1 MCIPVARLKSRLRL
15 PHLGQSA
22 GLVAVETNE
31 VPLRLLVLA
40 SLALLALP
48 GCGSGG
54 SEADAQATRLRIT
67 ERDFRISAPKHVRS
81 GDVLLSVHN
90 RGPDAHELIV
100 VRDRS
105 SRLPL
110 RRDGATVDEEKLEP
124 VTAGALEPGQPGSRR
139 TLRVHLAPGT
149 YELFC
154 NMSGHYL
161 GGMHTELVV
170 G

>member
-1 MCIPVARLKSRLRL
+1 M
-15 PHLGQSA
+15 
-22 GLVAVETNE
+22 
-31 VPLRLLVLA
+31 
-40 SLALLALP
+40 SLALLACP
-48 GCGSGG
+48 ACGSGG
-54 SEADAQATRLRIT
+54 HQAAAHVVRVT

-81 GDVLLSVHN
+81 GDLLLSVSN

-105 SRLPL
+105 SVLPL
-110 RRDGATVDEEKLEP
+110 RRDGSTVSEEKLEP
-124 VTAGALEPGQPGSRR
+124 LIAGALEPGQPGSRR
-139 TLRVHLAPGT
+139 TLRLHLAPGT

-161 GGMHTELVV
+161 GGMHAKLVV

>member
-1 MCIPVARLKSRLRL
+1 MA
-15 PHLGQSA
+15 
-22 GLVAVETNE
+22 
-31 VPLRLLVLA
+31 LRLLIFA
-40 SLALLALP
+40 SLALLACS
-48 GCGSGG
+48 GCGSG
-54 SEADAQATRLRIT
+54 SREAGAHVVRVT

-81 GDVLLSVHN
+81 GDLLLFVRN

-105 SRLPL
+105 TRLPL
-110 RRDGATVDEEKLEP
+110 RRDGSTVSEEKLEP
-124 VTAGALEPGQPGSRR
+124 VIAGALEPGQPHSVRK
-139 TLRVHLAPGT
+139 LRLHLAPGT

-161 GGMHTELVV
+161 GGMHTKLVV

>member
-1 MCIPVARLKSRLRL
+1 VALR
-15 PHLGQSA
+15 P
-22 GLVAVETNE
+22 
-31 VPLRLLVLA
+31 PLT
-40 SLALLALP
+40 LALLALLASA
-48 GCGSGG
+48 GCGGTKTG
-54 SEADAQATRLRIT
+54 SHDAVVRVT

-81 GDVLLSVHN
+81 GDLLLSVRN

-105 SRLPL
+105 TRLPL
-110 RRDGATVDEEKLEP
+110 RRDGSTVSEEKLEP
-124 VTAGALEPGQPGSRR
+124 VIAGALEPGRPHSVRK
-139 TLRVHLAPGT
+139 LRLHLAPGT

-161 GGMHTELVV
+161 GGMHTKLVV

>member
-1 MCIPVARLKSRLRL
+1 M
-15 PHLGQSA
+15 
-22 GLVAVETNE
+22 
-31 VPLRLLVLA
+31 PLRLLVLA
-40 SLALLALP
+40 SLVLLVFA

-54 SEADAQATRLRIT
+54 RKANAHATVLRIT
-67 ERDFRISAPKHVRS
+67 ERDFRISAPRHVRS
-81 GDVLLSVHN
+81 GDLLLSVRN

-100 VRDRS
+100 VREQT

-110 RRDGATVDEEKLEP
+110 RRDGSTVSEEKLER
-124 VTAGALEPGQPGSRR
+124 VIAGALEPGHPGSTRK
-139 TLRVHLAPGT
+139 LRLHLAPGS

-161 GGMHTELVV
+161 GGMHTKLVV

>member
-1 MCIPVARLKSRLRL
+1 MALRPL
-15 PHLGQSA
+15 I
-22 GLVAVETNE
+22 LV
-31 VPLRLLVLA
+31 
-40 SLALLALP
+40 SLALLACP

-54 SEADAQATRLRIT
+54 HDAGAHVVRIT
-67 ERDFRISAPKHVRS
+67 ERDFRISAPKHVSS
-81 GDVLLSVHN
+81 GDLLLSVHN

-110 RRDGATVDEEKLEP
+110 RRDGATVNEEKLEP
-124 VTAGALEPGQPGSRR
+124 VTVGALEPGQPGSRR
-139 TLRVHLAPGT
+139 TLRLHLAPGT

-154 NMSGHYL
+154 NMSGHYR
-161 GGMHTELVV
+161 GGMHAKLVV

>member
-1 MCIPVARLKSRLRL
+1 MGLR
-15 PHLGQSA
+15 
-22 GLVAVETNE
+22 
-31 VPLRLLVLA
+31 PLLLL
-40 SLALLALP
+40 SLALLACS

-54 SEADAQATRLRIT
+54 HDAAAHVVRVT

-81 GDVLLSVHN
+81 GDLVLSVKN

-110 RRDGATVDEEKLEP
+110 RRDGATVNEEKLEP

-154 NMSGHYL
+154 NMSGHYR
-161 GGMHTELVV
+161 GGMHTKLVA

>member
-1 MCIPVARLKSRLRL
+1 M
-15 PHLGQSA
+15 
-22 GLVAVETNE
+22 
-31 VPLRLLVLA
+31 PLRLLMLVA
-40 SLALLALP
+40 LALLACP

-54 SEADAQATRLRIT
+54 HEGAAHVVRVT
-67 ERDFRISAPKHVRS
+67 ERDFRITAPRHVRS
-81 GDVLLSVHN
+81 GDLVLSVQN

-100 VRDRS
+100 VRDS

-110 RRDGATVDEEKLEP
+110 RRDGTTVSEEKLEP
-124 VTAGALEPGQPGSRR
+124 DIAGALEPGHPHSVRK
-139 TLRVHLAPGT
+139 LRLHLAPGT

-161 GGMHTELVV
+161 GGMHTKLVV

>member
-1 MCIPVARLKSRLRL
+1 VALR
-15 PHLGQSA
+15 
-22 GLVAVETNE
+22 
-31 VPLRLLVLA
+31 RLLLV
-40 SLALLALP
+40 SFALLATA

-54 SEADAQATRLRIT
+54 HQAAAPVVRVT

-81 GDVLLSVHN
+81 GDVVLSVHN

-105 SRLPL
+105 TELPL
-110 RRDGATVDEEKLEP
+110 RRDGSTVSEEKLEP
-124 VTAGALEPGQPGSRR
+124 VIAGALEPGHPHSVRK
-139 TLRVHLAPGT
+139 LRLHLAPGT

-161 GGMHTELVV
+161 GGMHTKLVV

>member
-1 MCIPVARLKSRLRL
+1 VAAEEGILLRGRDL
-15 PHLGQSA
+15 PHLGQSQR
-22 GLVAVETNE
+22 LVAVETIR
-31 VPLRLLVLA
+31 VLLRLVFFT
-40 SLALLALP
+40 SFVLLACS

-54 SEADAQATRLRIT
+54 RIAGAHVVRVT
-67 ERDFRISAPKHVRS
+67 ERDFRITAPRHVRS
-81 GDVLLSVHN
+81 GDLLLSVRN

-105 SRLPL
+105 TRLPL
-110 RRDGATVDEEKLEP
+110 RRDGSTVSEEKLEP
-124 VTAGALEPGQPGSRR
+124 VIAGALEPGHPHSVRK
-139 TLRVHLAPGT
+139 LRLHLAPGT

-161 GGMHTELVV
+161 GGMHTKLVV

>member
-1 MCIPVARLKSRLRL
+1 MGLR
-15 PHLGQSA
+15 
-22 GLVAVETNE
+22 
-31 VPLRLLVLA
+31 PLLLV
-40 SLALLALP
+40 SLALLACP
-48 GCGSGG
+48 ACGSGG
-54 SEADAQATRLRIT
+54 HQAAAHVVRVT

-81 GDVLLSVHN
+81 GDLLLSVSN

-105 SRLPL
+105 SVLPL
-110 RRDGATVDEEKLEP
+110 RRDGSTVSEEKLEP

-139 TLRVHLAPGT
+139 TLRLHLAPGT

-161 GGMHTELVV
+161 GGMHAKLVV

>member
-1 MCIPVARLKSRLRL
+1 
-15 PHLGQSA
+15 LGQSRT
-22 GLVAVETNE
+22 LVAVETTR
-31 VPLRLLVLA
+31 VALRPLLLA
-40 SLALLALP
+40 SLALLAFA
-48 GCGSGG
+48 GCGG
-54 SEADAQATRLRIT
+54 SKARSHVAVVRVT

-81 GDVLLSVHN
+81 GDLLLSVRN

-110 RRDGATVDEEKLEP
+110 RRDGSTVSEEKLEP
-124 VTAGALEPGQPGSRR
+124 LIAGALEPGKPYTTR
-139 TLRVHLAPGT
+139 TLRLHLRPGT

-161 GGMHTELVV
+161 GGMRRKLVV

>member
-1 MCIPVARLKSRLRL
+1 
-15 PHLGQSA
+15 
-22 GLVAVETNE
+22 
-31 VPLRLLVLA
+31 VPLRPLVLA
-40 SLALLALP
+40 SLALLSFA

-54 SEADAQATRLRIT
+54 HEADANVAVLRVT
-67 ERDFRISAPKHVRS
+67 ERDFRITAPRHVRS
-81 GDVLLSVHN
+81 GDLLLSVRN

-105 SRLPL
+105 SELPL
-110 RRDGATVDEEKLEP
+110 RRDGSTVSEEKLEP
-124 VTAGALEPGQPGSRR
+124 VIAGALEPGHPGR
-139 TLRVHLAPGT
+139 TRKLRLHLAPGS

-161 GGMHTELVV
+161 GGMHTKLVV

>member
-1 MCIPVARLKSRLRL
+1 VALRPL
-15 PHLGQSA
+15 I
-22 GLVAVETNE
+22 LV
-31 VPLRLLVLA
+31 
-40 SLALLALP
+40 SLALLACP

-54 SEADAQATRLRIT
+54 HHAAAPVVRVT
-67 ERDFRISAPKHVRS
+67 ERDFRITAPKHVRS
-81 GDVLLSVHN
+81 GDLVLSVRN

-105 SRLPL
+105 TGLPL
-110 RRDGATVDEEKLEP
+110 RRDGSTVSEEKLEP
-124 VTAGALEPGQPGSRR
+124 VIAGALEPGHPHSVRR
-139 TLRVHLAPGT
+139 LRLHLAPGT

-161 GGMHTELVV
+161 GGMHRKLVV